1 VKASSHNP
9 AIIQETCLFM
19 LRTLTIRDFVI
30 VDTIEL
36 EFSNGFTVLTGETGA
51 GKSILIDA
59 LQLALGGR
67 GEASM
72 VREGAAKADISADF
86 ALTPAA
92 SAWLEQHE
100 FGSEEGGALLRRVVD
115 NAGRSKSYINGSAA
129 TAGQLRELGELL
141 VDIHGQHAHQTLLKP
156 DAQRALL
163 DNQIAVRDPA
173 ASAQVQAVASAY
185 KSWRALARQREEY
198 DTNAKNVLLE
208 RERLEWQ
215 VSELDKL
222 AVKPGEWTE
231 IGNEHSRLSHAASL
245 IEGAQEALEALS
257 ESEQPILSQLSSL
270 NLKLSK
276 LTDVDAGLQ
285 AVLDCMEPARI
296 QLQEAVYALNNYVDK
311 VELDP
316 ARLAQVD
323 ARMDAIHST
332 ARKFRVTP
340 DDLPAEHATLKAKL
354 QQLAD
359 ATDVDG
365 LRRQE
370 DKAKGIY
377 MAAAQTLSAT
387 RDGAAQ
393 RLSSQVSEAMQEL
406 SMSGGRFVVAL
417 NPCEPTV
424 HGLEHVEFLVAGHAG
439 VAPRA
444 LAKVASGGELAR
456 ISLAIS
462 VITAHATT
470 VPTLIFD
477 EVDTGIGG
485 GVAEVV
491 GRLLKRLGQSRQV
504 LCVTHLPQVASQ
516 ANQHFQVA
524 KGTTDA
530 GKTVSR
536 IDVLNNK
543 ARVEEVARMLGGIEI
558 TETTRKHARELL
570 AS

>member
-1 VKASSHNP
+1 
-9 AIIQETCLFM
+9 M

-30 VDTIEL
+30 VDAIEL
-36 EFSNGFTVLTGETGA
+36 EFSHGFTVLTGETGA

-67 GEASM
+67 GDASM

-92 SAWLEQHE
+92 TSWLEQNE
-100 FGSEEGGALLRRVVD
+100 FGTEDGALLRRVID
-115 NAGRSKSYINGSAA
+115 NAGRSKAYINGIAA

-141 VDIHGQHAHQTLLKP
+141 VDIHGQHAHQSLLKQE
-156 DAQRALL
+156 AQRALL
-163 DNQIAVRDPA
+163 DNQIAVRNPE
-173 ASAQVQAVASAY
+173 STAQVQAVAASY
-185 KSWRALARQREEY
+185 KAWRLLSRQREEFE
-198 DTNAKNVLLE
+198 TNARNVLLE

-215 VSELDKL
+215 VGELDKL
-222 AVKPGEWTE
+222 AVKPGEWQE
-231 IGNEHSRLSHAASL
+231 ITNEHSRLSHAASL
-245 IEGAQEALEALS
+245 LEGAQEALNAVS
-257 ESEQPILSQLSSL
+257 ESEQPMLSQLSSL
-270 NLKLSK
+270 NQKLGK
-276 LTDVDAGLQ
+276 LAGVDAGLQ
-285 AVLDCMEPARI
+285 PVLDCMEPALI
-296 QLQEAVYALNNYVDK
+296 QLQEAVYALNDYIDK

-316 ARLAQVD
+316 ERLAQVD
-323 ARMDAIHST
+323 ARMEAIHST

-340 DDLPAEHATLKAKL
+340 EELPEEHAALAARL
-354 QQLAD
+354 RQLAD

-370 DKAKGIY
+370 EGAKAAY
-377 MAAAQTLSAT
+377 MEVAQRLSAT
-387 RDGAAQ
+387 RQEAAK
-393 RLSSQVSEAMQEL
+393 RLGEQVSEAMQEL
-406 SMSGGRFVVAL
+406 SMSGGRFVIAL
-417 NPCEPTV
+417 NPCEPAAY
-424 HGLEHVEFLVAGHAG
+424 GIEQVEFLVAGHAG

-491 GRLLKRLGQSRQV
+491 GRLLKRLGHSRQV

-524 KGTTDA
+524 KGTTGD

-536 IDVLNNK
+536 IDVLDK
-543 ARVEEVARMLGGIEI
+543 KERVEEVARMLGGIEI

>member
-1 VKASSHNP
+1 
-9 AIIQETCLFM
+9 M

-36 EFSNGFTVLTGETGA
+36 EFSNGFSVFTGETGA

-67 GEASM
+67 GDASM
-72 VREGAAKADISADF
+72 VREGAARADISADF
-86 ALTPAA
+86 ALTPPA
-92 SAWLEQHE
+92 SSWLEQNE
-100 FGSEEGGALLRRVVD
+100 FAIEEGGALLRRVID
-115 NAGRSKSYINGSAA
+115 NAGRSKAYINGIAA
-129 TAGQLRELGELL
+129 TAGQLRELGEML
-141 VDIHGQHAHQTLLKP
+141 VDIHGQHAHQSLLKQ

-163 DNQIAVRDPA
+163 DNQIAVRNPE
-173 ASAQVQAVASAY
+173 STAQVQAVATCY
-185 KSWRALARQREEY
+185 KAWRALARQREEFE
-198 DTNAKNVLLE
+198 TNAKNVLLE

-215 VSELDKL
+215 VGELDKL
-222 AVKPGEWTE
+222 AAKPGEWTE
-231 IGNEHSRLSHAASL
+231 ITNEHSRLSHAASL
-245 IEGAQEALEALS
+245 LEGAQEALNAISEA
-257 ESEQPILSQLSSL
+257 EQPILSQLSSL
-270 NLKLSK
+270 NQKLSK
-276 LTDVDAGLQ
+276 LVDVDAGLQ
-285 AVLDCMEPARI
+285 NVLDCMEPARI
-296 QLQEAVYALNNYVDK
+296 QLQEAVYALNDYIDK

-316 ARLAQVD
+316 ERLAQVD

-340 DDLPAEHATLKAKL
+340 EELPDEHATLKAKL

-359 ATDVDG
+359 ASDVEG

-370 DKAKGIY
+370 EKAKGIY
-377 MAAAQTLSAT
+377 MEAAAKLSAT
-387 RDGAAQ
+387 RQEAAR
-393 RLSSQVSEAMQEL
+393 RLSEQVSEAMQEL

-417 NPCEPTV
+417 NPCEPAV
-424 HGLEHVEFLVAGHAG
+424 YGLEQVEFLVAGHAG
-439 VAPRA
+439 VAPRP

-462 VITAHATT
+462 VITSHATT

-491 GRLLKRLGQSRQV
+491 GRLLKRLGHSRQV

-524 KGTTDA
+524 KGTTGE

-536 IDVLNNK
+536 IDVLDK
-543 ARVEEVARMLGGIEI
+543 KERVEEVARMLGGIEI

>member
-1 VKASSHNP
+1 
-9 AIIQETCLFM
+9 M
-19 LRTLTIRDFVI
+19 LRLLSIRDFVI

-36 EFSNGFTVLTGETGA
+36 EFSNGFSVFTGETGA

-67 GEASM
+67 GDASM

-92 SAWLEQHE
+92 SSWLEQNE
-100 FGSEEGGALLRRVVD
+100 FRVEEGGALLRRVID
-115 NAGRSKSYINGSAA
+115 NAGRSKAYINGSAA
-129 TAGQLRELGELL
+129 TASQLRELGELL
-141 VDIHGQHAHQTLLKP
+141 VDIHGQHAHQSLLKG

-163 DNQIAVRDPA
+163 DNQVAVRDPI
-173 ASAQVQAVASAY
+173 ASAQVQLVASTY
-185 KSWRALARQREEY
+185 KAWRALARQREEY
-198 DTNAKNVLLE
+198 ETNAKNVLLE

-215 VSELDKL
+215 VGELDKL
-222 AVKPGEWTE
+222 AVKPGEWVE
-231 IGNEHSRLSHAASL
+231 ISNEHSRLSHAASL
-245 IEGAQEALEALS
+245 IEGAQEALNAIS

-270 NLKLSK
+270 NQK
-276 LTDVDAGLQ
+276 LTKLVDVDAGLQ

-316 ARLAQVD
+316 ERLAQVD

-340 DDLPAEHATLKAKL
+340 EDLPEEHAQLKAKL
-354 QQLAD
+354 KQLAD
-359 ATDVDG
+359 ASDVEG

-370 DKAKGIY
+370 EKARGVY
-377 MAAAQTLSAT
+377 MEAARTLSAT
-387 RDGAAQ
+387 RAQAAQ

-406 SMSGGRFVVAL
+406 SMSGGRFVVGL
-417 NPCEPTV
+417 NPCEPAAY
-424 HGLEHVEFLVAGHAG
+424 GLEQVEFLVAGHAG
-439 VAPRA
+439 VVPRP

-462 VITAHATT
+462 VITANATT

-524 KGTTDA
+524 KGTVDG

-536 IDVLNNK
+536 IDVLDTK